1 MLWGLLI
8 QNLMC
13 KYLLEKKQIIYRKYF
28 KAAVFSETQFAFM
41 ISIAKTTRLA
51 TMYAV
56 YI

>member
-1 MLWGLLI
+1 
-8 QNLMC
+8 MC

>member
-1 MLWGLLI
+1 MLCGLLI

-41 ISIAKTTRLA
+41 ISIA
-51 TMYAV
+51 
-56 YI
+56 INH